1 METAGKQVDDEDL
14 RELMKENGIGRP
26 STRANIIETLFKR
39 QYIVRNKK
47 QVLPTPTGIQLI
59 DTIQNELI
67 KSAELTGSWEKQ
79 LKDIEKGTFTAGA
92 FIKNMKRMV
101 EALVTEVRSETRHA
115 NISHATATQKEV
127 VKVEKKKAAG
137 ILAETCPKCQKATLI
152 KGKSAYGCGNYKAGC
167 DFLLPN
173 TFAEKKI
180 SENQYL
186 RLVQKGST
194 VNIKGFKTEEGTVEG
209 LIRFEENYK
218 LKLEVKKTA
227 PKAKPAAAIDSD
239 ALTCPKCKKG
249 TIMKGKT
256 AYGCGDY
263 KLGCDFK
270 VTFDDVRAKLKD
282 QKPTKE
288 LVYAILGE
296 SV

>member
-101 EALVTEVRSETRHA
+101 EALVMKYEAKPDMPIFRMQEVF
-115 NISHATATQKEV
+115 
-127 VKVEKKKAAG
+127 KKKW
-137 ILAETCPKCQKATLI
+137 
-152 KGKSAYGCGNYKAGC
+152 
-167 DFLLPN
+167 
-173 TFAEKKI
+173 
-180 SENQYL
+180 
-186 RLVQKGST
+186 
-194 VNIKGFKTEEGTVEG
+194 
-209 LIRFEENYK
+209 
-218 LKLEVKKTA
+218 
-227 PKAKPAAAIDSD
+227 
-239 ALTCPKCKKG
+239 
-249 TIMKGKT
+249 
-256 AYGCGDY
+256 
-263 KLGCDFK
+263 
-270 VTFDDVRAKLKD
+270 
-282 QKPTKE
+282 
-288 LVYAILGE
+288 
-296 SV
+296 